1 MVNMVKTV
9 NDATLDLTAEL
20 RIHGVAGSRLEARE
34 LIAFVLKIPP
44 DELYRKRDLYIF
56 DKDLD
61 EIDRLKSIRLSGVPL
76 PHIIGQWDFYGLTF
90 EVTAD
95 TLIPRP
101 DTETLAECGIEFLRG
116 RTRGRL
122 LDLCCGTGCVGISV
136 LKNMPD
142 EISGVLADLS
152 EPALRVA
159 RRNLARHGVSGRAS
173 TVLLD
178 ALQPLDASLGR
189 FQLVVCNPPYIPSGE
204 IAGLDVEV
212 RREPLMALDGGA
224 DGLGF
229 YRAVARNAKSVL
241 TAGGALMFEV
251 GLGQSAQVM
260 DILKRQGYEEIR
272 CQSDLT
278 GIERVVIGCGVRSES
293 K

>member
-1 MVNMVKTV
+1 MVSMVKTV

-20 RIHGVAGSRLEARE
+20 RAHGVAGSRLEARE

-44 DELYRKRDLYIF
+44 DELYSKRDLYIF
-56 DKDLD
+56 DQELD
-61 EIDRLKSIRLSGVPL
+61 EIDRLKAVRLGGVPL

-136 LKNMPD
+136 LRNMPD

-152 EPALRVA
+152 EPALRVT

-204 IAGLDVEV
+204 IAGLDAEV
-212 RREPLMALDGGA
+212 RREPHMALDGGE
-224 DGLGF
+224 DGLDF
-229 YRAVARNAKSVL
+229 YRAVARNAKKVL

-251 GLGQSAQVM
+251 GLGQSVQVA
-260 DILKRQGYEEIR
+260 DILRGQGYEEIR
-272 CQSDLT
+272 CQCDLT
-278 GIERVVIGCGVRSES
+278 GIERVVIGGGAHSEGR
-293 K
+293 